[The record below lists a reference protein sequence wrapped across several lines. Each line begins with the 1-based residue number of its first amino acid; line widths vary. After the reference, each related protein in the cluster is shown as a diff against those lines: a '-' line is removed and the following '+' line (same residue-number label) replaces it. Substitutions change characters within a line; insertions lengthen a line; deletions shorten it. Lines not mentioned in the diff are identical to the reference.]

1 MMNNLDELLGKI
13 NILDIVSQYVQLRK
27 TGRNFVGLC
36 PFHKE
41 KTPSFTVSIEKQIYY
56 CFGCNEGGNA
66 INFLMKYDN
75 LTFQEAIENLARQ
88 YGVKIKREN
97 SKKTSSFDALAK
109 LADYYH
115 KNLKASKFALQYLL
129 NRGIDIKTVDEFK
142 LGYSEKTRQ
151 NISVFLKNSGIPSDI
166 FMSTGILRVKEGET
180 YDIFRGRVV
189 IPILD
194 VNKKVIGFGGRTIE
208 KDGFPKYINSP
219 ESPVFSKGSSLFG
232 IDKARKSI
240 SEKNE
245 VYIVEGYFDLISL
258 YMNGVKNVVST
269 LGTSVTEGQLTKL
282 RNYTENITLMLDGDE
297 AGIKS
302 ALRLIGL
309 FSEMDINGSM
319 VVLPDGHDPD
329 SFIKA
334 KGSGGIDNVMKEK
347 KPILDFYF
355 DYCMNKWG
363 METIENKQVFI
374 KSVMPHIEAIRN
386 SIKKRL
392 YIKRLS
398 ELTNVEEIFFLDN
411 MKENNSTGQ
420 SVPRNN
426 SSNHIGRKVV
436 GALMSCPGM
445 FSILKEKEVMHHIT
459 DGNIKEILLKMND
472 FFEEKGSLELNSFIN
487 VIDKDE
493 LKDLAINGVFDVA
506 ECTEDEL
513 KIILQDYLKHLEK
526 NFIKEEAKKI
536 TEKLSEAE
544 KRGDEKAIIELLEKK
559 RQMLVFLKTNP

>member
-1 MMNNLDELLGKI
+1 MNTLDELLGKI
-13 NILDIVSQYVQLRK
+13 NILDVVSQYVQLRK

-88 YGVKIKREN
+88 YGVKIKRDG
-97 SKKTSSFDALAK
+97 SKKTSSFDALSK

-115 KNLKASKFALQYLL
+115 KNLKASRFALNYLL
-129 NRGIDIKTVDEFK
+129 DRGIDIKTIDEFN

-151 NISVFLKNSGIPSDI
+151 NINVFLKNSGIPSDI
-166 FMSTGILRVKEGET
+166 FMSTGILRVREGET

-189 IPILD
+189 IPIVD

-232 IDKARKSI
+232 IDKARKNI

-245 VYIVEGYFDLISL
+245 VFIVEGYFDLIAL
-258 YMNGVKNVVST
+258 HINGIKNVVST
-269 LGTSVTEGQLTKL
+269 LGTSVTEGQMTKL

-309 FSEMDINGSM
+309 FSEMDINGCM

-334 KGSGGIDNVMKEK
+334 KGAGGIDDVIKGK

-355 DYCMNKWG
+355 DYCMKKWG
-363 METIENKQVFI
+363 METIENKQIFI
-374 KSVMPHIEAIRN
+374 KSVMPHIEAIKN
-386 SIKKRL
+386 SVKKRL

-398 ELTNVEEIFFLDN
+398 ELTNVEEVYFMNN
-411 MKENNSTGQ
+411 MKENINQGQ

-426 SSNHIGRKVV
+426 LSNLIGRKVV
-436 GALMSCPGM
+436 GALMSCPDM
-445 FSILKEKEVMHHIT
+445 FAILKDKEVMHHIT
-459 DGNIKEILLKMND
+459 DSSIKEILLKMND
-472 FFEEKGSLELNSFIN
+472 FFEERGNLELNSFIN
-487 VIDKDE
+487 VIEKDE
-493 LKDLAINGVFDVA
+493 MKDLAINGVFDVA

-513 KIILQDYLKHLEK
+513 KIILQDYFKHLEK
-526 NFIKEEAKKI
+526 NFIKEKAKKI
-536 TEKLSEAE
+536 TEMLSEAE
-544 KRGDEKAIIELLEKK
+544 KRGDEKVIIELLEKK
-559 RQMLVFLKTNP
+559 RQMLVFMKTNP

>member
-151 NISVFLKNSGIPSDI
+151 NISVFLKNSGIPSDV

-355 DYCMNKWG
+355 DHCMNKWG

-411 MKENNSTGQ
+411 MKENNTTGQ
-420 SVPRNN
+420 PVPRNN

-445 FSILKEKEVMHHIT
+445 FSILKGKEVMHHIT

-487 VIDKDE
+487 VIDKGE

-526 NFIKEEAKKI
+526 NFVKEEAKKI

>member
-1 MMNNLDELLGKI
+1 MNTLDELLGKI
-13 NILDIVSQYVQLRK
+13 NILDVVSQYVQLRK

-66 INFLMKYDN
+66 INFLIKYDN

-88 YGVKIKREN
+88 YGVKIKRDG
-97 SKKTSSFDALAK
+97 SKKTSSFDALSK

-115 KNLKASKFALQYLL
+115 KNLKASRFALNYLL
-129 NRGIDIKTVDEFK
+129 DRGIDIKTIDEFN

-151 NISVFLKNSGIPSDI
+151 NINVFLKNSGIPSDI
-166 FMSTGILRVKEGET
+166 FMSTGILRVREGET

-189 IPILD
+189 IPIVD

-232 IDKARKSI
+232 IDKARKNI

-245 VYIVEGYFDLISL
+245 VFIVEGYFDLIAL
-258 YMNGVKNVVST
+258 HINGIKNVVST
-269 LGTSVTEGQLTKL
+269 LGTSVTEGQMTKL

-309 FSEMDINGSM
+309 FSEMDINGCM

-334 KGSGGIDNVMKEK
+334 KGAGGIDDVIKGK

-355 DYCMNKWG
+355 DYCMKKWG
-363 METIENKQVFI
+363 METIENKQIFI
-374 KSVMPHIEAIRN
+374 KSVMPHIEAIKN
-386 SIKKRL
+386 SVKKRL

-398 ELTNVEEIFFLDN
+398 ELTNVEEVYFMNN
-411 MKENNSTGQ
+411 MKENINQGQ

-426 SSNHIGRKVV
+426 LSNLIGRKVV
-436 GALMSCPGM
+436 GALMSCPDM
-445 FSILKEKEVMHHIT
+445 FAILKDKEVMHHIT
-459 DGNIKEILLKMND
+459 DSSIKEILLKMND
-472 FFEEKGSLELNSFIN
+472 FFEERGNLELNSFIN
-487 VIDKDE
+487 VIEKDE
-493 LKDLAINGVFDVA
+493 MKDLAINGVFDVA

-513 KIILQDYLKHLEK
+513 KIILQDYFKHLEK
-526 NFIKEEAKKI
+526 NFIKEKAKKI
-536 TEKLSEAE
+536 TEMLSEAE
-544 KRGDEKAIIELLEKK
+544 KRGDEKVIIELLEKK
-559 RQMLVFLKTNP
+559 RQMLVFMKTNP

>member
-1 MMNNLDELLGKI
+1 MNTLDELLGKV
-13 NILDIVSQYVQLRK
+13 NILDVVSQYVQLRK

-88 YGVKIKREN
+88 YGVMIKRDG
-97 SKKTSSFDALAK
+97 SKKTSSFDALSK

-115 KNLKASKFALQYLL
+115 KNLKASRFALNYLL
-129 NRGIDIKTVDEFK
+129 DRGIDIKTIDEFN

-151 NISVFLKNSGIPSDI
+151 NINIFLKNSGIPSDI

-189 IPILD
+189 IPIVD

-232 IDKARKSI
+232 IDKARKNI

-245 VYIVEGYFDLISL
+245 VFIVEGYFDLIAL
-258 YMNGVKNVVST
+258 HINGIKNVVST
-269 LGTSVTEGQLTKL
+269 LGTSVTEGQMTKL

-334 KGSGGIDNVMKEK
+334 KGAGGINDVIKGK

-355 DYCMNKWG
+355 DYCMKKWG
-363 METIENKQVFI
+363 METIENKQIFI
-374 KSVMPHIEAIRN
+374 KSVMPHVEAIKN

-398 ELTNVEEIFFLDN
+398 ELTNVEEVYFMNN
-411 MKENNSTGQ
+411 MKENINQGQ

-426 SSNHIGRKVV
+426 LQN
-436 GALMSCPGM
+436 
-445 FSILKEKEVMHHIT
+445 LKDKEVMHHIT
-459 DGNIKEILLKMND
+459 DSSIKEILLKMND
-472 FFEEKGSLELNSFIN
+472 FFEERGNLELNSFIN
-487 VIDKDE
+487 VIEKDE
-493 LKDLAINGVFDVA
+493 MKDLAINGVFDVA

-513 KIILQDYLKHLEK
+513 KIILQDYFKHLEK
-526 NFIKEEAKKI
+526 NFIKEKAKKI
-536 TEKLSEAE
+536 TEMLSEAE
-544 KRGDEKAIIELLEKK
+544 KRGDEEVIIELLEKK
-559 RQMLVFLKTNP
+559 RQMLVFMKTNP

>member
-1 MMNNLDELLGKI
+1 MNNLDELLGKI

-151 NISVFLKNSGIPSDI
+151 NISVFLKNSGIPSDV

-355 DYCMNKWG
+355 DHCMNKWG

-411 MKENNSTGQ
+411 MKENNTTGQ
-420 SVPRNN
+420 PVPRNN

-445 FSILKEKEVMHHIT
+445 FSILKGKEVMHHIT

-487 VIDKDE
+487 VIDKGE

-526 NFIKEEAKKI
+526 NFVKEEAKKI

>member
-1 MMNNLDELLGKI
+1 MNTLDELLGKV
-13 NILDIVSQYVQLRK
+13 NILDVVSQYVQLRK

-88 YGVKIKREN
+88 YGVMIKRDG
-97 SKKTSSFDALAK
+97 SKKTSSFDALSK

-115 KNLKASKFALQYLL
+115 KNLKASRFALNYLL
-129 NRGIDIKTVDEFK
+129 DRGIDIKTIDEFN

-151 NISVFLKNSGIPSDI
+151 NINIFLKNSGIPSDI

-189 IPILD
+189 IPIVD

-232 IDKARKSI
+232 IDKARKNI

-245 VYIVEGYFDLISL
+245 VFIVEGYFDLIAL
-258 YMNGVKNVVST
+258 HINGIKNVVST
-269 LGTSVTEGQLTKL
+269 LGTSVTEGQMTKL

-334 KGSGGIDNVMKEK
+334 KGAGGINDVIKGK

-355 DYCMNKWG
+355 DYCMKKWG
-363 METIENKQVFI
+363 METIENKQIFI
-374 KSVMPHIEAIRN
+374 KSVMPHVEAIKN

-398 ELTNVEEIFFLDN
+398 ELTNVEEVYFMNN
-411 MKENNSTGQ
+411 MKENINQGQ

-426 SSNHIGRKVV
+426 LPNLIGRKVV
-436 GALMSCPGM
+436 GALMSCPDM
-445 FSILKEKEVMHHIT
+445 FLILKDKEVMHHIT
-459 DGNIKEILLKMND
+459 DSSIKEILLKMND
-472 FFEEKGSLELNSFIN
+472 FFEERGNLELNSFIN
-487 VIDKDE
+487 VIEKDE
-493 LKDLAINGVFDVA
+493 MKDLAINGVFDVA

-513 KIILQDYLKHLEK
+513 KIILQDYFKHLEK
-526 NFIKEEAKKI
+526 NFIKEKAKKI
-536 TEKLSEAE
+536 TEMLSEAE
-544 KRGDEKAIIELLEKK
+544 KRGDEEVIIELLEKK
-559 RQMLVFLKTNP
+559 RQMLVFMKTNP